1 MRKVV
6 LMAQDSE
13 LTRLFYEIAARDV
26 VFDRILLEGPV
37 DRVAM
42 ARRRVRRLGLSTVV
56 GQLLFQLLIQRG
68 LAKLSRGR
76 IRQILQ
82 QAGVGPAPLPPEKV
96 VRVDSFN
103 TDAGRRALA
112 DLDADLV
119 VVHGTRIL
127 SQKTIDAACAPMVNF
142 HAGVTP
148 LYRGVHGGYWALA
161 RGDSENFGVTLHR
174 IDAGIDTG
182 EPLAQQRI
190 EPGPGDNFATYPY
203 LQTIAGARLLGRVA
217 PALLRGEHLAA
228 AAPRQSQLWYH
239 PTVWQ
244 YCLTG
249 LTRGVW

>member
-142 HAGVTP
+142 HAGVTQHLGDTDRAQFMLIHAEYP
-148 LYRGVHGGYWALA
+148 NQYANSIHRVPPSGDCKWPYGSYGVPQA
-161 RGDSENFGVTLHR
+161 
-174 IDAGIDTG
+174 
-182 EPLAQQRI
+182 
-190 EPGPGDNFATYPY
+190 
-203 LQTIAGARLLGRVA
+203 
-217 PALLRGEHLAA
+217 
-228 AAPRQSQLWYH
+228 
-239 PTVWQ
+239 
-244 YCLTG
+244 
-249 LTRGVW
+249 